1 MSAQGEGGL
10 TAGSGVRLLPPV
22 RIGVLGTGPVGQA
35 LATRLVEA
43 GHEVTM
49 GSRDPDNPKAR
60 QWAAGGGGRRH
71 AGDFAAAAAS
81 AEVVVNATAGAGSL
95 AALAAAGD
103 LSDKVVA
110 DVANALDASGGMPPV
125 LSVPF
130 GDSLAEQIQR
140 AHPAARVVKTLNTM
154 NGDVMAHPELLAG
167 EHHVFVAGDDADAK
181 ATVTALLGDLGW
193 PAGSVVDLGG
203 LVAARGLEAYVLFWV
218 AVRMATPHN
227 HFNVRL
233 VGR

>member
-1 MSAQGEGGL
+1 L
-10 TAGSGVRLLPPV
+10 TAATGGPSTTPV

-49 GSRDPDNPKAR
+49 GSRDPDNPRAR
-60 QWAAGGGGRRH
+60 EWAAGAGDRAR
-71 AGDFAAAAAS
+71 AGDFAAAAAG

-103 LSDKVVA
+103 LGGMVIA
-110 DVANALDASGGMPPV
+110 DVANALDASRGMPPT
-125 LSVPF
+125 LAVPQ

-140 AHPAARVVKTLNTM
+140 AHPDARVVKTLNTM
-154 NGDVMAHPELLAG
+154 NGDVMANPALVAG
-167 EHHVFVAGDDADAK
+167 EHDVFVAGDDAEAK

-193 PAGSVVDLGG
+193 PATAVVDLGG
-203 LVAARGLEAYVLFWV
+203 LTAARGLEFYVLFWV
-218 AVRMATPHN
+218 AVRMAAGHN
-227 HFNVRL
+227 HFNIKIL
-233 VGR
+233 GR

>member
-1 MSAQGEGGL
+1 M
-10 TAGSGVRLLPPV
+10 

-60 QWAAGGGGRRH
+60 DWAARAGERAA
-71 AGDFAAAAAS
+71 AGDFAAAAAG
-81 AEVVVNATAGAGSL
+81 AEVVVNATAGGGSL

-103 LSDKVVA
+103 LAGKVVA
-110 DVANALDASGGMPPV
+110 DVANALDATGGMPPV
-125 LSVPF
+125 LSVPQ

-140 AHPAARVVKTLNTM
+140 AHPDARVVKTLNTM
-154 NGDVMAHPELLAG
+154 NGDVMAHPELVAG
-167 EHHVFVAGDDADAK
+167 EHDVFVAGDDAAAK
-181 ATVTALLGDLGW
+181 DTVTALLGDLGW
-193 PAGSVVDLGG
+193 PAASVVDLGG
-203 LVAARGLEAYVLFWV
+203 LSAARGLEFYVLFWV
-218 AVRMATPHN
+218 AVRMATGHN
-227 HFNVRL
+227 HFNVKI